1 LRDSRASVKQT
12 KELKPQSKL
21 GGSFPHPAWDVG
33 LRWLLLL
40 VCQATGYNLRTW
52 NGFFKTDG
60 FERYF
65 ESVVLLILESL
76 GSTELLFILVMAL
89 VFFGPRKLPQLSRTL
104 GKNLA
109 EFRKASE
116 DFKRTWEKEVNLEE
130 LADTGVATGNATLS
144 ENNSILQNEKGVLP
158 LQPPTIAAVTPA
170 EVIARHATATGDSS
184 SDDKNV
190 LPSGLA
196 DFDGGTEEAKPS
208 PKHDWL

>member
-1 LRDSRASVKQT
+1 
-12 KELKPQSKL
+12 
-21 GGSFPHPAWDVG
+21 
-33 LRWLLLL
+33 
-40 VCQATGYNLRTW
+40 
-52 NGFFKTDG
+52 
-60 FERYF
+60 
-65 ESVVLLILESL
+65 VVLLILESL

-89 VFFGPRKLPQLSRTL
+89 VFFGPRKLPQLSRSL